1 LERSVHIL
9 FLATTE
15 DPADWV
21 GPLREMLPE
30 DEIVVYPEAGGPG
43 AIECALVAV
52 PPPGVLATL
61 PHLRLIQSLWVG
73 VESLLGDATL
83 PAGVPL
89 ARLVDPQ
96 MAETMAET
104 VIQHV
109 LNAHRDYDTYRDQ
122 QAARLWRQ
130 LPQVRAQ
137 DRRVGMLGLGELG
150 LAGAQ
155 AVKGLGFDVAG
166 WSRRPKEIAG
176 IATFA
181 GIAGLGPFL
190 ARTEILVCLLPL
202 TAETRGI
209 LNART
214 LAQLPRGATV
224 INIARGGHVVDDDLL
239 AALESGQVGRA
250 VLDVFHTEPLPTDHP
265 FWGHPRVTLLPH
277 VAAATDPRSAVR
289 QVAENVRRLKAGLPL
304 LNVVDRAVGY

>member
-1 LERSVHIL
+1 MRIL

-21 GPLREMLPE
+21 GPLRGVLPD
-30 DEIVVYPEAGGPG
+30 DEIVIYPDVGELGT
-43 AIECALVAV
+43 IEGALVAV

-61 PHLRLIQSLWVG
+61 PNLRLIQSLWVG

-83 PAGVPL
+83 PTEVPL

-96 MAETMAET
+96 MAETMTET

-130 LPQVRAQ
+130 LPQLRAQ

-150 LAGAQ
+150 LAGAR
-155 AVKGLGFDVAG
+155 ALKGLGFDVAG
-166 WSRRPKEIAG
+166 WSRRPKEIEG
-176 IATFA
+176 IVSFA
-181 GIAGLGPFL
+181 GAEGLEAFL
-190 ARTEILVCLLPL
+190 ARSEILVCLLPL

-209 LNART
+209 LNGRT
-214 LAQLPRGATV
+214 LTQLPRGATV
-224 INIARGGHVVDDDLL
+224 INVARGGHVVDADLI
-239 AALESGQVGRA
+239 AALDSGQIGRA

-277 VAAATDPRSAVR
+277 VAAATDPQSAVR

-304 LNVVDRAVGY
+304 LNVVDRAAGY